1 MVARPGIAGFA
12 WLALAALLVIA
23 SATLLGPS
31 WIDPRHIAHD
41 PTAATI
47 FWKLRVARTLLAAA
61 AGAALATGGVVF
73 QSIFRNPLAEPYTL
87 GVASGASLGAACGFY
102 FGIRG
107 DAAAYIPL
115 LGRWPGIRGEV
126 ETGIPASTLL
136 ACLGALGAITLVY
149 LVSRLRPDRS
159 LGRLLIA
166 GVCVAYICSSG
177 VLLVTY
183 LADRAIT
190 NEIVVWMMGSL
201 SIHRPRAALEIAIVL
216 VPVAAFLLA
225 RRRALDLLHFGE
237 HLAMTR
243 GVNVG
248 ATVWSALAAVGLL
261 TAVTVACCGPIGFV
275 GLLVPHVARGIFGLH
290 TGPLLVGSALVGGAF
305 LAACDGVARVMPVSE
320 LPVGVVTNMLGAAFL
335 LYLLATR
342 ETLMR

>member
-1 MVARPGIAGFA
+1 MTARPGAARFA
-12 WLALAALLVIA
+12 WLAVVAALVIA
-23 SATLLGPS
+23 GAMLAGPS
-31 WIDPRHIAHD
+31 WIDPRHVGDNPAV
-41 PTAATI
+41 ATI

-61 AGAALATGGVVF
+61 AGAALAIGGVTF

-107 DAAAYIPL
+107 DAA
-115 LGRWPGIRGEV
+115 LGV
-126 ETGIPASTLL
+126 PALTLL
-136 ACLGALGAITLVY
+136 SCLGALAAIALVY

-166 GVCVAYICSSG
+166 GVCVAYVCSSG

-201 SIHRPRAALEIAIVL
+201 SIHRPQAALEIVVVL
-216 VPVAAFLLA
+216 VPVVAFLA
-225 RRRALDLLHFGE
+225 SRRRALDLLHFGE
-237 HLAMTR
+237 HLATTR

-248 ATVWSALAAVGLL
+248 ATVWTALAAVGLL

-275 GLLVPHVARGIFGLH
+275 GLLVPHIARGLFGLH
-290 TGPLLVGSALVGGAF
+290 TGPLLIGSALIGGAF
-305 LAACDGVARVMPVSE
+305 LAACDGVARLMPVSE
-320 LPVGVVTNMLGAAFL
+320 LPVGVVTNILGAVFL

-342 ETLMR
+342 ETLSH